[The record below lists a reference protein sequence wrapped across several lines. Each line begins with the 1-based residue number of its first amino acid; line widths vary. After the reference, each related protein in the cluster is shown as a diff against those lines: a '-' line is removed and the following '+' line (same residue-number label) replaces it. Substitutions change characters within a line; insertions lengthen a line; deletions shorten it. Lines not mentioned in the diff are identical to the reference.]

1 MFFVSLF
8 QMESFVI
15 NTNKSIKSQDA
26 LLMSIA
32 ESTVASFKLE
42 GITLSIE
49 EAYKLA
55 LASAKKRIK
64 RGK

>member
-1 MFFVSLF
+1 
-8 QMESFVI
+8 MESFVI
-15 NTNKSIKSQDA
+15 NTNRSIKTQEA

-32 ESTVASFKLE
+32 EATVASFKLE
-42 GITLSIE
+42 GISLSIE

-64 RGK
+64 LKK

>member
-1 MFFVSLF
+1 
-8 QMESFVI
+8 MESFII

-32 ESTVASFKLE
+32 EATVASFKLE
-42 GITLSIE
+42 GIVISIE

-55 LASAKKRIK
+55 LASAKKRLK
-64 RGK
+64 KGK